1 MTYLSKS
8 AVLIALLSPFGMANT
23 LLDDLSICAKNS
35 DNLQR
40 LVCYDKLAEMAEMA
54 ENSPSNQQK
63 VQQQIP
69 LQVTSS
75 IPLTQ
80 QNQNNLVLTQ
90 LKPPQ
95 KAHIIKPQSAFNV
108 TNEVNQQQSSFGQE
122 DKQRTKNLIKEI
134 QAQVVLVKKGT
145 HGKQIITLN
154 NGQVWRQTDS
164 TYLKLRKGQAIIIKR
179 GAMGSFFIG
188 KHSTNKRIR
197 AKRIK

>member
-40 LVCYDKLAEMAEMA
+40 LVCYDKLA

-145 HGKQIITLN
+145 HSKQIITLN

>member
-8 AVLIALLSPFGMANT
+8 AVLIALFSPFCMANT
-23 LLDDLSICAKNS
+23 LLDDLSICAKNNDS
-35 DNLQR
+35 LQR
-40 LVCYDKLAEMAEMA
+40 LVCYDKLAEIT
-54 ENSPSNQQK
+54 ENSPSHQQK

-69 LQVTSS
+69 LQVTPSMPS
-75 IPLTQ
+75 TQ
-80 QNQNNLVLTQ
+80 QNQNNLVLAE

-108 TNEVNQQQSSFGQE
+108 TNEVNQQQANFGQE
-122 DKQRTKNLIKEI
+122 DKQRTKDLIKEI

-145 HGKQIITLN
+145 YGKQIITLN

>member
-40 LVCYDKLAEMAEMA
+40 LVCYDKLA

-145 HGKQIITLN
+145 YGKQIITLN

-164 TYLKLRKGQAIIIKR
+164 TYLKLRKGQTIIIKR

>member
-40 LVCYDKLAEMAEMA
+40 LVCYDKLAEIA

-63 VQQQIP
+63 VQQ
-69 LQVTSS
+69 QVTSS

-145 HGKQIITLN
+145 YGKQIITLN
-154 NGQVWRQTDS
+154 NGQVWRQKDS
-164 TYLKLRKGQAIIIKR
+164 TYLKLRKGQTIIIKR